1 MRTPDQYAPSPD
13 STGPSRPLDVRRM
26 VTTECGPF
34 TVKVIVSDTGK
45 YLGVAEVKLSQ
56 QFLTHA
62 ARLSSTGYLDLD
74 EPEG

>member
-1 MRTPDQYAPSPD
+1 MRTPDHGSTSPD
-13 STGPSRPLDVRRM
+13 STGPLRPLHVRRT

-62 ARLSSTGYLDLD
+62 TSLSSTGYLDLD